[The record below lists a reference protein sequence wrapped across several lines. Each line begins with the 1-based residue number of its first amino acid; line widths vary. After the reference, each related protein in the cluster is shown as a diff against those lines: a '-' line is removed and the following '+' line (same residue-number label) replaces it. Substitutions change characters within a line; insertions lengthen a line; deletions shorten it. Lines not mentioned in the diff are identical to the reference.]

1 MCVILKSASCDVQF
15 QADQF
20 SRWHIHRA
28 ILDAFWFLE
37 GFAEVMDIP
46 YNPLRN
52 GLNDP
57 FEARKIMHYS
67 FQLCLPLAMD
77 YGLK

>member
-1 MCVILKSASCDVQF
+1 VVLFKFELYNVHF

-37 GFAEVMDIP
+37 GFAEVIDVP
-46 YNPLRN
+46 YTPLRN

-57 FEARKIMHYS
+57 FEARKMMHYS
-67 FQLCLPLAMD
+67 FQLCLPLAMQ
-77 YGLK
+77 LK